1 MNSIVYIGM
10 DVHKNS
16 YSLCA
21 VDGETGEI
29 LGETKISPDVDLII
43 KFINNAKKKANE
55 PDADVLAGYEAGC
68 LGYSLYWQLQAKG
81 INCDILAP
89 TTMQRSAKN
98 KVVKN
103 DRRDARNIATNLNNG
118 TYKAVYVPQ
127 DQDVEI
133 KEYIRMIDDFK
144 DETKRI
150 K

>member
-1 MNSIVYIGM
+1 M
-10 DVHKNS
+10 
-16 YSLCA
+16 
-21 VDGETGEI
+21 
-29 LGETKISPDVDLII
+29 
-43 KFINNAKKKANE
+43 
-55 PDADVLAGYEAGC
+55 
-68 LGYSLYWQLQAKG
+68 
-81 INCDILAP
+81 AP